1 MSAKKTT
8 AAAPAPPAPPPSPKA
23 KKDKPPRLNASQT
36 PPDAPKRKA
45 KIEIAF
51 PPSADDKRTHLARL
65 DELGVE
71 IICDAIRIPMSMR
84 EISDRLNISQGTLIA
99 WISTTPDRSARV
111 RDARIATAQHWD
123 NEATELIAK
132 ARTPFQLAKAK
143 ELAHHFRWR
152 AAKIAPKDY
161 GDKLAIGGASDL
173 PPVQTVAKLDV
184 SSLSTEA
191 LAEIMRAKDR
201 ADAAG

>member
-1 MSAKKTT
+1 MTGKTPAPATAKPRAKKE
-8 AAAPAPPAPPPSPKA
+8 
-23 KKDKPPRLNASQT
+23 KPPRLNASQT

-45 KIEIAF
+45 KVEIAF
-51 PPSADDKRTHLARL
+51 PPSADDKRTHLAKL

-71 IICDAIRIPMSMR
+71 TLCDAIRIPMSMR
-84 EISDRLNISQGTLIA
+84 EISDKLGISQGTLIA
-99 WISTTPDRSARV
+99 WIGATAERSARV
-111 RDARIATAQHWD
+111 KDARVATAQHWD
-123 NEATELIAK
+123 NEATELITK

-173 PPVQTVAKLDV
+173 PPVKTVAKLDV
-184 SSLSTEA
+184 SGLPTEV
-191 LAEIMRAKDR
+191 LAEIMRAKDK

>member
-1 MSAKKTT
+1 MTAKKPTP
-8 AAAPAPPAPPPSPKA
+8 APATPKA
-23 KKDKPPRLNASQT
+23 KKPKAPRLNASQT
-36 PPDAPKRKA
+36 PPDAPNRKIKA
-45 KIEIAF
+45 EIAF
-51 PPSADDKRTHLARL
+51 PPSADDKRTHLAKL

-71 IICDAIRIPMSMR
+71 TLCDAIRIPMSMR
-84 EISDRLNISQGTLIA
+84 EISDRLGISQSTLCDWIA
-99 WISTTPDRSARV
+99 ATPERSARV
-111 RDARIATAQHWD
+111 KAARVATAQHWD

-173 PPVQTVAKLDV
+173 PPVQSVAKLDV
-184 SSLSTEA
+184 SGLSTEA

>member
-1 MSAKKTT
+1 MTARKT
-8 AAAPAPPAPPPSPKA
+8 AAPAPAPTTKPKKPKA
-23 KKDKPPRLNASQT
+23 PRLNASQT
-36 PPDAPKRKA
+36 PPDAPKRKV
-45 KIEIAF
+45 KVEIAF
-51 PPSADDKRTHLARL
+51 PPSADDKRTHLAKL

-71 IICDAIRIPMSMR
+71 MICDAIRIPMSMR
-84 EISDRLNISQGTLIA
+84 EISDRLNISQSTLCDWIA
-99 WISTTPDRSARV
+99 ATTERSARV
-111 RDARIATAQHWD
+111 KAARVATAQHWD
-123 NEATELIAK
+123 AEATELITK

-152 AAKIAPKDY
+152 AAKIAPRDY

-184 SSLSTEA
+184 SGLSTEA
-191 LAEIMRAKDR
+191 LAEIMRAKDK

>member
-1 MSAKKTT
+1 MTARKTQ
-8 AAAPAPPAPPPSPKA
+8 AAAPAPAPTPKPKKPKA
-23 KKDKPPRLNASQT
+23 PRLNASQT
-36 PPDAPKRKA
+36 PPDAPKRKV
-45 KIEIAF
+45 KVEIAF
-51 PPSADDKRTHLARL
+51 PPSADDKRTHLAKL

-71 IICDAIRIPMSMR
+71 TLCDAIRIPMSMR
-84 EISDRLNISQGTLIA
+84 EIADKLGLSQGTLIA
-99 WISTTPDRSARV
+99 WISATPERSARV
-111 RDARIATAQHWD
+111 RDARVATAQHWD
-123 NEATELIAK
+123 AEATELIAK

-173 PPVQTVAKLDV
+173 PPVKSVAKLDV
-184 SSLSTEA
+184 GGLSTEV